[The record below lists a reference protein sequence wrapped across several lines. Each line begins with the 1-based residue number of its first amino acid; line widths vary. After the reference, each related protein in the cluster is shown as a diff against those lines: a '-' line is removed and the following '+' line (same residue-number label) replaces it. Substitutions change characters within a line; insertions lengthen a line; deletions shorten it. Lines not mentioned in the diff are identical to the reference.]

1 MYTDSCQ
8 LLGQSLFQM
17 ICLIV
22 LIILEDVLET
32 PVLVHSDGFQVP
44 PVPISLRG
52 SPPAQGPTLWLR
64 APSILRVRGLFF
76 ILAVSLG
83 MEQHPTHAM
92 FLCCLPKDRALASFI
107 SKSLD

>member
-22 LIILEDVLET
+22 LIILDNVLET
-32 PVLVHSDGFQVP
+32 LVLVHSDGFQVSP
-44 PVPISLRG
+44 APISLRG
-52 SPPAQGPTLWLR
+52 SSSAQGPTLWLI

-76 ILAVSLG
+76 LAGSLG
-83 MEQHPTHAM
+83 MEQYPTHAM
-92 FLCCLPKDRALASFI
+92 FLFCLPKHRALASFI

>member
-32 PVLVHSDGFQVP
+32 PVLVHSDGFQVL

-52 SPPAQGPTLWLR
+52 SPPAQGPTLWPHLKPLWDLLLLR
-64 APSILRVRGLFF
+64 AVVPVSKANGPDPGL
-76 ILAVSLG
+76 APLG
-83 MEQHPTHAM
+83 EQQRSREG
-92 FLCCLPKDRALASFI
+92 L
-107 SKSLD
+107 